1 MGSPCIFETS
11 QVQSCVGAWR
21 GNNSNMKELTPLFGI
36 QSPCHNSPSRIVR
49 SRGNGFVSQNC
60 IVCGASRF
68 LSFRE
73 MPELRCD
80 TCDSTLLR
88 FRNDRKNYCYR
99 CKECNDEFEL
109 ASLVPHWSEH
119 FDYDGLGLDTDSSAI
134 CTYTT
139 PNLSEL
145 IAQGIRN
152 RQM

>member
-1 MGSPCIFETS
+1 MVLYHKIALFAEPLDSYLFARCP
-11 QVQSCVGAWR
+11 SCVAI
-21 GNNSNMKELTPLFGI
+21 L
-36 QSPCHNSPSRIVR
+36 
-49 SRGNGFVSQNC
+49 
-60 IVCGASRF
+60 A
-68 LSFRE
+68 
-73 MPELRCD
+73 
-80 TCDSTLLR
+80 TLLR